1 MNRSVL
7 KIANIERDQ
16 EKRVDRDQQKRAI
29 RNEVGWVYNDL
40 QWFSDEEAQRAKEQ
54 RNKLLKALSGW
65 ITYSFQECKLHSGPL
80 SPGCSICGDGGWDC
94 NYTNHR
100 CSRNCFYCPQD
111 RSIKEESESKSEGF
125 AFKNPLEHIHYLKT
139 FQIRGVGFSGGE
151 PFLALDRLLAHIAAI
166 RREFGNSM
174 YLWAYTNGDFVDRE
188 SLKKLQEVGLDEI
201 RFDLSARQYDLTPI
215 ILSKEYIPAVTVEIP
230 AIPEDYDLV
239 KDLLPKMEA
248 IGVNFLNLHQLATT
262 QYNYKAF
269 VLRNYHFLHVP
280 RIPVFESEICALK
293 LLVFAR
299 QNQIGLPIN
308 YCCQVYKNRFQG
320 RDIRA
325 RTSRVVKQGFEE
337 FREGEVTSAGYIR
350 LFKVLDSTDRIVC
363 LAKSLEENRCSSDFW
378 QCNDKKTEIAI
389 HSSLLPYVDWSS
401 YSLSIFYFETQ
412 VGLKEENAGI
422 VEKNIAPKN
431 KLVHFAI
438 GWSQTAIESWFKLYM
453 QKMNFRD
460 VSRYFAKNYPI
471 KDNPAKDKEKETLS
485 KLQKE
490 TYELRKCAKW
500 EELENGLSE
509 VF

>member
-16 EKRVDRDQQKRAI
+16 EKRVERDQEKRSI

-40 QWFSDEEAQRAKEQ
+40 QWFSDAEAQRAKEQ

-65 ITYSFQECKLHSGPL
+65 ITNSFQESKLHSGPL
-80 SPGCSICGDGGWDC
+80 STGCSICGNGGWDC
-94 NYTNHR
+94 NYTNHL

-125 AFKNPLEHIHYLKT
+125 AFKDPSEHIRYLKT

-151 PFLALDRLLAHIAAI
+151 PFLVLDRLLAHISEI
-166 RREFGNSM
+166 RKEFGNSI
-174 YLWAYTNGDFVDRE
+174 YLWAYTNGDFVDRG
-188 SLKKLQEVGLDEI
+188 SLMKLKEVGLDEI
-201 RFDLSARQYDLTPI
+201 RFDLSARHYDLTPI
-215 ILSKEYIPAVTVEIP
+215 ILSKEYIPTVTVEIP
-230 AIPEDYDLV
+230 AIPEDYDLLT
-239 KDLLPKMEA
+239 DLLSEMEA
-248 IGVNFLNLHQLATT
+248 IGVSFLNLHQLGTT
-262 QYNYKAF
+262 QFNYKAF
-269 VLRNYHFLHVP
+269 IRRNYHFLHVP

-299 QNQIGLPIN
+299 EHKISLPIN

-325 RTSRVVKQGFEE
+325 RTSRVVQKGFDE
-337 FREGEVTSAGYIR
+337 FRPAEITSAGYIR
-350 LFKVLDSTDRIVC
+350 LFKVLDSTDKIES
-363 LAKSLEENRCSSDFW
+363 LAKCLEENHCPSALW
-378 QCNDKKTEIAI
+378 QCNEKRTEIAI
-389 HSSLLPYVDWSS
+389 HSSLLPYVDWSL
-401 YSLSIFYFETQ
+401 YGLSIFYFESQ
-412 VGLKEENAGI
+412 IGLKEENAGI
-422 VEKNIAPKN
+422 IERNIVPKN

-438 GWSQTAIESWFKLYM
+438 GWSQTAIESWFKLYL
-453 QKMNFRD
+453 QKMNYRD

-471 KDNPAKDKEKETLS
+471 KDNVIKDRETETLS

-500 EELENGLSE
+500 EELESGLSE

>member
-29 RNEVGWVYNDL
+29 RNEVGWVYDDL
-40 QWFSDEEAQRAKEQ
+40 LWFSDEEAQRAKEQ

-65 ITYSFQECKLHSGPL
+65 INYSFQDSKLHSGPL
-80 SPGCSICGDGGWDC
+80 SPGCSICGNGGWDC

-111 RSIKEESESKSEGF
+111 RSIKKESESKSEGF
-125 AFKNPLEHIHYLKT
+125 EFKSPSEHINYLKT
-139 FQIRGVGFSGGE
+139 FEIKGIGFSGGE
-151 PFLALDRLLAHIAAI
+151 PFLVLDRLLAHIEAI
-166 RREFGNSM
+166 RREFGKSVYM
-174 YLWAYTNGDFVDRE
+174 WAYTNGDFVDRE
-188 SLKKLQEVGLDEI
+188 TLKKLQEAGLIEI

-215 ILSKEYIPAVTVEIP
+215 ILAKEYIPTVTVEIP

-239 KDLLPKMEA
+239 TDLLPKMEA

-269 VLRNYHFLHVP
+269 VRRNYHFLHVP
-280 RIPVFESEICALK
+280 RIPVYESEICALK
-293 LLVFAR
+293 LLLFAR
-299 QNQIGLPIN
+299 QHQIDLPIN

-337 FREGEVTSAGYIR
+337 FREAEITDAGYIR
-350 LFKVLDSTDRIVC
+350 LFKVLDSTDKIEI
-363 LAKSLEENRCSSDFW
+363 LTKHLEENHCSSALW
-378 QCNDKKTEIAI
+378 QCNDKRTEISI
-389 HSSLLPYVDWSS
+389 HSSLLPYVDWSI

-412 VGLKEENAGI
+412 VGLKGEIAGI
-422 VEKNIAPKN
+422 VEKNIVPKN

-471 KDNPAKDKEKETLS
+471 KDNPIKDNEKETLS
-485 KLQKE
+485 RLQKE
-490 TYELRKCAKW
+490 TFELRKCAKW
-500 EELENGLSE
+500 EELESGLSE

>member
-29 RNEVGWVYNDL
+29 CNEVGWVYNDL

-65 ITYSFQECKLHSGPL
+65 INYSFQESKLNSGPL
-80 SPGCSICGDGGWDC
+80 SPGCSICGEGGWDC

-111 RSIKEESESKSEGF
+111 RSIKKESESKSEGF
-125 AFKNPLEHIHYLKT
+125 AFKDPLEHINYLKT

-151 PFLALDRLLAHIAAI
+151 PFLVLDRLLAHIAAI
-166 RREFGNSM
+166 RREFGDSM
-174 YLWAYTNGDFVDRE
+174 YLWAYTNGDFVNPE
-188 SLKKLQEVGLDEI
+188 SLKKLQDVGLNEI

-215 ILSKEYIPAVTVEIP
+215 ILSKEYIPTVTVEIP

-239 KDLLPKMEA
+239 TDLLPKMEA

-262 QYNYKAF
+262 QHNYKAF
-269 VLRNYHFLHVP
+269 VRRNYHFLHVP

-293 LLVFAR
+293 LLGFAR
-299 QNQIGLPIN
+299 QHQIGLPIN

-337 FREGEVTSAGYIR
+337 FREGEITGAGYIR
-350 LFKVLDSTDRIVC
+350 LFKVLDSTDKIVG
-363 LAKSLEENRCSSDFW
+363 LAKHLEENHSSSALW
-378 QCNDKKTEIAI
+378 KCNEKKTEIAI
-389 HSSLLPYVDWSS
+389 HSSLLPHVDWSI
-401 YSLSIFYFETQ
+401 YALSIFYFESQ
-412 VGLKEENAGI
+412 VGLKEENVGI
-422 VEKNIAPKN
+422 VEKNIVPKN

-471 KDNPAKDKEKETLS
+471 KDNPIKDKEKETLS
-485 KLQKE
+485 RLQKE

-500 EELENGLSE
+500 EELESGLSE